1 MRERYEDFKQRNA
14 EILALAPDTV
24 ENARSYFER
33 NEIAF
38 PCLPDPERSVFR
50 QYDVKSSMVS
60 LGQRPGQFVVD
71 KDGIVRYAYLGWQ
84 QWEIPS
90 VEETLAQID
99 SVQTPPLP
107 RAGPGN
113 YCYQPPRPLQ
123 KEEPMDAMLPRNF
136 ELPWTAPRVAVLEI
150 AGQIGVQVRGPEMV
164 RAIKGLTEDSR
175 VRAVIV
181 EVDSPGGSAPVSD
194 AIHRAIGRLAKRKP
208 TVAFVQSAGLSG
220 GYLIACAAQKIIAVP
235 TALVGSIG
243 VIFVRPVVQEL
254 MEKLGIR
261 MVVTHEGKLKGMF
274 QPWREPTP
282 EEQEKVRQLTDEYY
296 NWFVDAV
303 AKARAMPA
311 ETVRGYATGEMFS
324 AAKAKEMGKAP
335 RRLQYVRPRRPLLER
350 LLARSGG
357 GLSEEFI
364 ARLEE
369 RLLPRI
375 EFR

>member
-1 MRERYEDFKQRNA
+1 
-14 EILALAPDTV
+14 
-24 ENARSYFER
+24 
-33 NEIAF
+33 
-38 PCLPDPERSVFR
+38 
-50 QYDVKSSMVS
+50 
-60 LGQRPGQFVVD
+60 
-71 KDGIVRYAYLGWQ
+71 
-84 QWEIPS
+84 
-90 VEETLAQID
+90 
-99 SVQTPPLP
+99 
-107 RAGPGN
+107 
-113 YCYQPPRPLQ
+113 
-123 KEEPMDAMLPRNF
+123 MDAMLPRNF

-324 AAKAKEMGKAP
+324 AAKAKEMGLVDELGDLETAVDIATEMGKAP